1 VKHAWEGDEPVPM
14 VKEDDAMPMVKE
26 DDMVPV
32 LNQDEALVDLF
43 SDRDDWAV
51 ATMKNAF
58 LKIKGVLQN
67 TDLVTLNP
75 PREEKVSNYVFIF
88 HQLTDVLEE
97 LLAYLN
103 KSHADN
109 VEYILTCYWSR
120 IDGFDT
126 SIAMQGI
133 STTTNTEKHWRN
145 LVLVDAKQV
154 ANRITADEDNDIDTN
169 NDEEEDSDS
178 DNKE

>member
-1 VKHAWEGDEPVPM
+1 VPV

-43 SDRDDWAV
+43 GDRDDWAV

-75 PREEKVSNYVFIF
+75 PQEEKESNYVFIF
-88 HQLTDVLEE
+88 HQLIDVLEE
-97 LLAYLN
+97 LPAYLN
-103 KSHADN
+103 KSRADN

-126 SIAMQGI
+126 SIVMQGI

-145 LVLVDAKQV
+145 LVRADAKQV

-169 NDEEEDSDS
+169 NEEEEDSDS